1 MPDKPQ
7 VNRGKELLGWEVAEY
22 HEHARGKL
30 WFVVAALIGLALIFY
45 SLQERNFLF
54 AFIVIMVAVI
64 LITHSIRPS
73 VRYYFGVYEL
83 GVGLGG
89 RFYPWKEL
97 NCFWMAYEPP
107 EIKTLY
113 VEFTGFRPRLPVPL
127 EDTDPNSVRQV
138 LKDFVEEDTSKTD
151 EPISDWIARVL
162 KI

>member
-1 MPDKPQ
+1 MPEKKQ

-73 VRYYFGVYEL
+73 ARYYFGAYEL
-83 GVGLGG
+83 GAGLGG
-89 RFYPWKEL
+89 RFYQCEWSNKT
-97 NCFWMAYEPP
+97 YESLG
-107 EIKTLY
+107 K
-113 VEFTGFRPRLPVPL
+113 GFVNAFLPVERAKL
-127 EDTDPNSVRQV
+127 FLDS
-138 LKDFVEEDTSKTD
+138 
-151 EPISDWIARVL
+151 I
-162 KI
+162 